1 VAQSTETSI
10 NVIAGING
18 SRNQVA
24 ANDNRHC
31 RSIVIQRQ
39 AEGKA
44 EVIGETSFFKSS
56 TAVKKETYQ
65 RITRIGRR
73 KENAGESQIA
83 AIASGLAPEGEIIVF
98 NPETKAELARI
109 DLKEKEAV
117 DLDIS
122 QGEDTTSADLLT
134 FCTDAEVFVQQ
145 ISSKKAGLTD
155 KPVLIYESPLAKSAT
170 TRPKNRLLRFIFGGQ
185 YVLLVQ
191 NQRAGAELLIIKL
204 NASEGVSGDVIL
216 QKRLGTISK
225 AVSLAVCSLSQ
236 TSDGEYQTV
245 IAVAGNSGSIEILT
259 IERKENRLSRFLP
272 FVALKAVHSTP
283 PTALSF
289 SRFNPPPM
297 TGEIQSPSIQLAST
311 SAGGEVVVHTL
322 PLRPAK
328 NKISSY
334 VLASPETSDVRQT
347 IFSVSMAAFVI
358 AIAAFLLQAFSEIR
372 GAAPPTLGAADWLH
386 PQLKQLIY
394 RPYIFADSP
403 LIPSEVPV
411 VATAK
416 QKLHELVEEH
426 ASAETPKA
434 IVVRDEGN
442 GQLSTEVRHDDE
454 VVQEEMLKRWEDLHE
469 HEKEGWKQKLSE
481 AGHWTSSQGENVLKG
496 VLFSELAGIV
506 GGMVGGV

>member
-1 VAQSTETSI
+1 
-10 NVIAGING
+10 
-18 SRNQVA
+18 
-24 ANDNRHC
+24 
-31 RSIVIQRQ
+31 
-39 AEGKA
+39 
-44 EVIGETSFFKSS
+44 
-56 TAVKKETYQ
+56 
-65 RITRIGRR
+65 
-73 KENAGESQIA
+73 
-83 AIASGLAPEGEIIVF
+83 
-98 NPETKAELARI
+98 
-109 DLKEKEAV
+109 
-117 DLDIS
+117 
-122 QGEDTTSADLLT
+122 
-134 FCTDAEVFVQQ
+134 
-145 ISSKKAGLTD
+145 
-155 KPVLIYESPLAKSAT
+155 
-170 TRPKNRLLRFIFGGQ
+170 
-185 YVLLVQ
+185 
-191 NQRAGAELLIIKL
+191 
-204 NASEGVSGDVIL
+204 
-216 QKRLGTISK
+216 
-225 AVSLAVCSLSQ
+225 
-236 TSDGEYQTV
+236 
-245 IAVAGNSGSIEILT
+245 
-259 IERKENRLSRFLP
+259 
-272 FVALKAVHSTP
+272 
-283 PTALSF
+283 
-289 SRFNPPPM
+289 M
-297 TGEIQSPSIQLAST
+297 
-311 SAGGEVVVHTL
+311 VHTL

-454 VVQEEMLKRWEDLHE
+454 VVQEETLKRWEDLHE

>member
-1 VAQSTETSI
+1 M
-10 NVIAGING
+10 
-18 SRNQVA
+18 
-24 ANDNRHC
+24 
-31 RSIVIQRQ
+31 IQRQ

-73 KENAGESQIA
+73 KENAGEPQIA

-109 DLKEKEAV
+109 DLEEKEAV

-122 QGEDTTSADLLT
+122 RGEDATSGDLLT

-155 KPVLIYESPLAKSAT
+155 KPVLIYESPLAESAS

-191 NQRAGAELLIIKL
+191 NQRAGAELLVIKL

-216 QKRLGTISK
+216 QKRLSTVSK

-259 IERKENRLSRFLP
+259 IERKENGLSRFLP

-289 SRFNPPPM
+289 SHFDPPPM
-297 TGEIQSPSIQLAST
+297 TGESQSPSIQLAST
-311 SAGGEVVVHTL
+311 SAGGEIVVHTL

-328 NKISSY
+328 GKNPSY
-334 VLASPETSDVRQT
+334 VLASPETSDVKQT
-347 IFSVSMAAFVI
+347 IFSISMAAFVI

-372 GAAPPTLGAADWLH
+372 GATPPTLGAADWLH

-426 ASAETPKA
+426 ASAETPEA
-434 IVVRDEGN
+434 IVIRDEGD
-442 GQLSTEVRHDDE
+442 GKLSTEVRHDVE
-454 VVQEEMLKRWEDLHE
+454 VVQEETLRRWEDLHE
-469 HEKEGWKQKLSE
+469 HEKEKWKRKLSE